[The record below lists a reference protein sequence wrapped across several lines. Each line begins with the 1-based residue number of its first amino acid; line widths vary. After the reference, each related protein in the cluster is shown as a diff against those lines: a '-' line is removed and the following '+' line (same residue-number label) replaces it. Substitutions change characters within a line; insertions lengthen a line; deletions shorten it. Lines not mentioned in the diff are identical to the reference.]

1 MITETVAIAAGSLGV
16 AGIGTFYAVR
26 THLRNLAR
34 LRLGYGFTKPDLIG
48 MKPDPATG
56 ADEAY
61 EFEVVLRN
69 LSREAIKAD
78 EFSGQP
84 IVVRLG
90 ARVLEV
96 SGVTSRPK
104 ERVRPKV
111 PIADGTKILID
122 PFAFGLDQEVRIR
135 VKTAEPPRDARV
147 EADAPD
153 VVLRRMR
160 RRL

>member
-1 MITETVAIAAGSLGV
+1 MSGWTVAIAASSLVVV
-16 AGIGTFYAVR
+16 AVGTFFAVR
-26 THLRNLAR
+26 AHLRSLAR
-34 LRLGYGFTKPDLIG
+34 LRLGYGFTEPVVIG

-56 ADEAY
+56 VDEAN

-69 LSREAIKAD
+69 LSRDVIKAD
-78 EFSGQP
+78 EFSGRP

-111 PIADGTKILID
+111 PVADGTKILID
-122 PFAFGLDQEVRIR
+122 PFAFCLSQEVRIR

-147 EADAPD
+147 EADAPA
-153 VVLRRMR
+153 VVLHRMR
-160 RRL
+160 RR